1 MKPIKW
7 NPSEGVACQ
16 GDVILM
22 RVPDDLVI
30 ATRDE
35 ISPRGAR
42 LILAEGEVTGHH
54 HAITLKA
61 FNPQPTQFHD
71 EALARS
77 LTTKARVSSAK
88 LYRDTAA
95 VETLV
100 ERRLLTTSRLAI
112 GFLIVDGK
120 PVDLSHD
127 EHNAIR
133 IPVGRYYVGG
143 QREDDMEHGER
154 RVAD

>member
-61 FNPQPTQFHD
+61 FHPQPTQFHD

-77 LTTKARVSSAK
+77 LTTKACVSSAR

-100 ERRLLTTSRLAI
+100 KRRLLTTSGLAI
-112 GFLIVDGK
+112 GFLIVEK

-127 EHNAIR
+127 EHATIK

-143 QREDDMEHGER
+143 QREDDIEHGER